1 MFSSL
6 AGLPFCVCAGVRE
19 CRILFLSCAMLW
31 YVVVASCSRR
41 SGLFGPEAW
50 KHLYAQVIF
59 RSVQLFQRSP

>member
-31 YVVVASCSRR
+31 LLAVAD
-41 SGLFGPEAW
+41 GPVCLDQ
-50 KHLYAQVIF
+50 KPGSISTHK
-59 RSVQLFQRSP
+59 